1 MSYPL
6 LLDEM
11 FTSAIAEQLRA
22 KAAARREGHPAVSY
36 LAAVRLS
43 FTQPASPICLAGQMV
58 PGWRAVASSRESV
71 SQ

>member
-22 KAAARREGHPAVSY
+22 KAAARREAHPAVS
-36 LAAVRLS
+36 
-43 FTQPASPICLAGQMV
+43 
-58 PGWRAVASSRESV
+58 
-71 SQ
+71 